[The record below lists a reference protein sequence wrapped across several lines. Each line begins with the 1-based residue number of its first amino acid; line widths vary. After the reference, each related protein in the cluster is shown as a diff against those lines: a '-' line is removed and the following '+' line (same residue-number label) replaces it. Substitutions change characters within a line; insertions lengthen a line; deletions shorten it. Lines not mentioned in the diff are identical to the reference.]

1 MSLIVYLAVAE
12 LGLSVG
18 QALTAA
24 TLGGAR
30 SLGVEDR
37 GAAAPGQL
45 ADLVLWDTEHE
56 GAFAWEPGLRA
67 LRVWRGGVAQ
77 A

>member
-1 MSLIVYLAVAE
+1 
-12 LGLSVG
+12 
-18 QALTAA
+18 
-24 TLGGAR
+24 
-30 SLGVEDR
+30 
-37 GAAAPGQL
+37 
-45 ADLVLWDTEHE
+45 VLWDTEHE